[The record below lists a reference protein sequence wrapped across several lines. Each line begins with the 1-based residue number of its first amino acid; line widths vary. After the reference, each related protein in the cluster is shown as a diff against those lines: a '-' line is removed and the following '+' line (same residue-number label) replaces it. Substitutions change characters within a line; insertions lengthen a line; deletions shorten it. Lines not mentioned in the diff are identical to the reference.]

1 MIINGYE
8 QHEKLKSRMEREK
21 YIYTP
26 IFRDLYYHETENSL
40 LCVGITFVNSDNYI
54 LSVSHDDSL
63 PFNFT
68 PNENSIE
75 SISLVAA
82 HYEATGEYLS
92 LESLYTNYIHDTH
105 NTFGE
110 MLDVNRVIPITIWGN
125 IIKNYHQVLLP
136 YINNHNNFTY
146 NILKT
151 LRKIERSGLAVNKEL
166 LGNRFGERTYR
177 SFRDKLVYSQYNPF
191 TATGRPSNR
200 FGGINYS
207 ALNKNDGTRE
217 IFISRYDNG
226 ILVQL
231 DFEAYHLRLLANYLG
246 VDLPNTSI
254 HMELAKLYFNTDV
267 ITDEM
272 YEESK
277 KRTFNLLY
285 GLQTNTHGIELFDK
299 VFQFRETFEGTTKV
313 ILPSGVEVDVGEKN
327 SSKLFNYFVQ
337 SLEVVKTLPKLEKV
351 FDVLEGTNNHLIM
364 YTYDSIL
371 LDMESFDEEI
381 LQKIKNI
388 LEEGNYPV
396 RIYSG
401 KTYDKLSVIH

>member
-1 MIINGYE
+1 MIINSYE
-8 QHEKLKSRMEREK
+8 QYEELISRMEREK
-21 YIYTP
+21 CIYTP
-26 IFRDLYYHETENSL
+26 ILRDLYYHETENSL
-40 LCVGITFVNSDNYI
+40 LCVGITFVNGDNYI

-63 PFNFT
+63 PFNFI

-75 SISLVAA
+75 SVSLVAVY
-82 HYEATGEYLS
+82 YEETGEHLS

-125 IIKNYHQVLLP
+125 IIKNYHEKLLP

-151 LRKIERSGLAVNKEL
+151 LRKIETSGLAVNKEL
-166 LGNRFGERTYR
+166 LGNRFGERVFR
-177 SFRDKLVYSQYNPF
+177 SFRDELVYSQYNPF
-191 TATGRPSNR
+191 TTTGRPSNR

-217 IFISRYDNG
+217 IFISRYGGG

-246 VDLPNTSI
+246 VELPNTSI
-254 HMELAKLYFNTDV
+254 HTELAKLYFNTDT
-267 ITDEM
+267 ITDQM
-272 YEESK
+272 YEEGK
-277 KRTFNLLY
+277 KHTFNLLY
-285 GLQTNTHGIELFDK
+285 GLHDETYGIELFDK
-299 VFQFRETFEGTTKV
+299 IFQFRETFEGTTEV
-313 ILPSGVEVDVGEKN
+313 ILPSGVKVDIGEKN

-337 SLEVVKTLPKLEKV
+337 SLEVVKTLPKLEQV
-351 FDVLEGTNNHLIM
+351 FNILEGTNNHLIM

-371 LDMESFDEEI
+371 LDVESFDEE
-381 LQKIKNI
+381 LLEKIKNI

>member
-8 QHEKLKSRMEREK
+8 QYEELKSRMEWDRH
-21 YIYTP
+21 IYTT
-26 IFRDLYYHETENSL
+26 IFRDLYYHEAENNL
-40 LCVGITFVNSDNYI
+40 LCIGITFGNGDNYI
-54 LSVSHDDSL
+54 FSVSHDDS
-63 PFNFT
+63 PRYNFNPT
-68 PNENSIE
+68 DYSLE

-92 LESLYTNYIHDTH
+92 FNSYYTNYIHDTH
-105 NTFGE
+105 NNFGE
-110 MLDVNRVIPITIWGN
+110 MLDVNRIIPITIWGN
-125 IIKNYHQVLLP
+125 IIKSYHEKLLP

-146 NILKT
+146 NILKI
-151 LRKIERSGLAVNKEL
+151 LRKIEKSGLAVNKEL
-166 LGNRFGERTYR
+166 LGNRFGERVYR

-191 TATGRPSNR
+191 TTTGRPSNR

-217 IFISRYDNG
+217 IFTSRYEDG
-226 ILVQL
+226 ILIQF

-254 HMELAKLYFNTDV
+254 HTELAKLYFNTDN

-272 YEESK
+272 YEEGK

-285 GLQTNTHGIELFDK
+285 GLHSNTYGINLFDK
-299 VFQFRETFEGTTKV
+299 IFQFRETFEGTTGV
-313 ILPSGVEVDVGEKN
+313 VLPSGVKVDIGEKN
-327 SSKLFNYFVQ
+327 GSKLFNYFVQ
-337 SLEVVKTLPKLEKV
+337 SLEVVKTMPKL
-351 FDVLEGTNNHLIM
+351 DSVLSILEDTNTHLIM

-371 LDMESFDEEI
+371 LDMETFDDELI
-381 LQKIKNI
+381 QKIKII

>member
-8 QHEKLKSRMEREK
+8 QYEKLNSRMEWDRH
-21 YIYTP
+21 IYTP
-26 IFRDLYYHETENSL
+26 ILRDLYYHEVENNL
-40 LCVGITFVNSDNYI
+40 LCIGIAFENGDNYT
-54 LSVSHDDSL
+54 LSISHDDSL
-63 PFNFT
+63 PFNFS

-92 LESLYTNYIHDTH
+92 LNSFYTNYIHDTY

-110 MLDVNRVIPITIWGN
+110 MLDVNRIIPITIWGN
-125 IIKNYHQVLLP
+125 IIKNYHEKLLP

-151 LRKIERSGLAVNKEL
+151 LRKIEKSGLAVNKEL
-166 LGNRFGERTYR
+166 LGSKFGERVCR

-217 IFISRYDNG
+217 IFTSRYKDG
-226 ILVQL
+226 ILIQL

-254 HMELAKLYFNTDV
+254 HMELAKLYFNTDA

-285 GLQTNTHGIELFDK
+285 GLQPNTHGIELFDK
-299 VFQFRETFEGTTKV
+299 VFQFRETFEGTTRV
-313 ILPSGVEVDVGEKN
+313 ILPSGVKVDIGEKN

-337 SLEVVKTLPKLEKV
+337 SLEVVKTIPKLEQV
-351 FDVLEGTNNHLIM
+351 FNILEDTNNHLIM

-371 LDMESFDEEI
+371 LDMESFDEE
-381 LQKIKNI
+381 LLEKIKNI